1 MEKETEQELI
11 KKMIGFQKEEITSS
25 IIYRKLAAKEKDIH
39 NREILQR
46 IAEDESRHYATL
58 RGYTHQDVSPNRFE
72 ICFYVWLVR
81 LLGVTFAVR
90 RLELGE
96 KETSGV
102 YSQYPSMEHFAEM
115 ARDEQHHEEK
125 LIEMID
131 EERLQY
137 MGSVVLGLND
147 ALVEFTGALAGFTLA
162 LNDTK
167 LIALTGALQGL
178 QRHFLWLL
186 PNIFPLNQKRLIISV
201 RLRQLFIRG

>member
-25 IIYRKLAAKEKDIH
+25 IIYRKLAAKEKDPH

-90 RLELGE
+90 RLELGL
-96 KETSGV
+96 S
-102 YSQYPSMEHFAEM
+102 
-115 ARDEQHHEEK
+115 
-125 LIEMID
+125 LIHI
-131 EERLQY
+131 
-137 MGSVVLGLND
+137 
-147 ALVEFTGALAGFTLA
+147 
-162 LNDTK
+162 
-167 LIALTGALQGL
+167 
-178 QRHFLWLL
+178 
-186 PNIFPLNQKRLIISV
+186 
-201 RLRQLFIRG
+201 

>member
-81 LLGVTFAVR
+81 LLGVTSAGCYVCR
-90 RLELGE
+90 SS
-96 KETSGV
+96 SGTG
-102 YSQYPSMEHFAEM
+102 
-115 ARDEQHHEEK
+115 R
-125 LIEMID
+125 
-131 EERLQY
+131 ERNEW
-137 MGSVVLGLND
+137 G
-147 ALVEFTGALAGFTLA
+147 
-162 LNDTK
+162 
-167 LIALTGALQGL
+167 
-178 QRHFLWLL
+178 
-186 PNIFPLNQKRLIISV
+186 IFPIPEYGTLCRD
-201 RLRQLFIRG
+201 GAG